1 MAQYAELLALRFDAK
16 RTRHAYYR
24 AMRLLHEHFQCDPA
38 TLEET
43 HLRDYLLHIKLH
55 KHWKPKTIRQTLA
68 CTKLFFVELLQR
80 PLWRVFSQIRTKDH
94 DFLPAVLTRQ
104 QVHDLLGCVRLR
116 RYRTPIKLIYCCGL
130 RLGECLS
137 LTIHDILGDER
148 KLVIRNSKGHQD
160 RVIPLPALML
170 EDLRKY
176 WSFHRHRRW
185 LFPNVGRG
193 DKRPQALAERMRSAK
208 TPMPYS
214 SLQRLII
221 VARKQLNLP
230 AASIHSLRHSF
241 ATHLLE
247 AGAHLHTIQKLLGH
261 KQINST
267 MIYLHLTHQTQQDVL
282 ELMDSLCG
290 TLPR

>member
-24 AMRLLHEHFQCDPA
+24 AMRLLHEHFQSDPA
-38 TLEET
+38 TREET

-68 CTKLFFVELLQR
+68 CAKLFFVELLQR

-104 QVHDLLGCVRLR
+104 QVHDLLGSVRLR

-137 LTIHDILGDER
+137 LSIHDILGEER

-170 EDLRKY
+170 EDLQVLELSPASALVVSQCGTRRPNAP
-176 WSFHRHRRW
+176 SFGRTDAIGKDAHALQFLAAPHHR
-185 LFPNVGRG
+185 
-193 DKRPQALAERMRSAK
+193 RPQA
-208 TPMPYS
+208 T
-214 SLQRLII
+214 
-221 VARKQLNLP
+221 
-230 AASIHSLRHSF
+230 
-241 ATHLLE
+241 
-247 AGAHLHTIQKLLGH
+247 
-261 KQINST
+261 
-267 MIYLHLTHQTQQDVL
+267 
-282 ELMDSLCG
+282 
-290 TLPR
+290 

>member
-1 MAQYAELLALRFDAK
+1 MTPHTNFL
-16 RTRHAYYR
+16 T
-24 AMRLLHEHFQCDPA
+24 PS
-38 TLEET
+38 
-43 HLRDYLLHIKLH
+43 RDYLLHVKLH

-68 CTKLFFVELLQR
+68 CAKLFFVELLQR
-80 PLWRVFSQIRTKDH
+80 PLWRVFSQVRTKDY

-104 QVHDLLGCVRLR
+104 QVHDLLDSIRLR

-137 LTIHDILGDER
+137 LTIHDILGEER
-148 KLVIRNSKGHQD
+148 KLVIRDSKGHQD

-176 WSFHRHRRW
+176 WSIHRHPRW

-193 DKRPQALAERMRSAK
+193 DQTPQALAERMRSAK

-247 AGAHLHTIQKLLGH
+247 AGAHLHTIQKL

-267 MIYLHLTHQTQQDVL
+267 MIYLHLTHQTQRDVL
-282 ELMDSLCG
+282 ELMESLCG